1 MEEFDVEIEID
12 VEHEFFKNLSD
23 FLFPLFNVFL
33 FFIPPIWAYISFL
46 KSCSY
51 LYFDMDD

>member
-1 MEEFDVEIEID
+1 
-12 VEHEFFKNLSD
+12 
-23 FLFPLFNVFL
+23 L

-51 LYFDMDD
+51 LYFDMDDWSFFFSMIVLYFGFLI